1 MVGAAHLES
10 FLRYNTPMF
19 VNLYTS
25 VFRVSLCILGI
36 GKDLVWYGLA
46 PSKSLILYSE
56 PVYLPNV
63 PSNIS
68 SSILI
73 NLRIKIVYPHF
84 GILSCCL
91 FFLN

>member
-63 PSNIS
+63 PSTFLHVS
-68 SSILI
+68 LTILGV
-73 NLRIKIVYPHF
+73 KIVNYYLD
-84 GILSCCL
+84 ILS
-91 FFLN
+91 N